1 MDNNTQW
8 LSSFIKGKVLTET
21 EKSALIGMPLNSKYE
36 GYKFWHSKK
45 CTHTGEKAIRVDYTS
60 EYVFRLFKEAKM
72 DDACMFAKGS
82 LTKDTKDY
90 IQLQQPKY
98 SLKKN
103 MMSFIMN

>member
-60 EYVFRLFKEAKM
+60 EYVFRLFKDEKM
-72 DDACMFAKGS
+72 DGEYIKTDEVELTADEFAEV
-82 LTKDTKDY
+82 
-90 IQLQQPKY
+90 
-98 SLKKN
+98 LK
-103 MMSFIMN
+103 